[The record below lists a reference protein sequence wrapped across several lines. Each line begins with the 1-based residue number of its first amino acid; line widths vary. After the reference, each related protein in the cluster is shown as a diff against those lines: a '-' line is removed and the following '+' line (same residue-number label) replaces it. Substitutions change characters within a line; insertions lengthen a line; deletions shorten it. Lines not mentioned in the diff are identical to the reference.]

1 MATLRPFERAPWLAV
16 AVSGGPDSL
25 ALTLLAARWA
35 RQMGGTVHGLTVDH
49 GLRPESAA
57 EAGQVVAWLRAHGI
71 VCRVLTWTGPKPAT
85 GVQAAARSARCA
97 LLAAACREAGI
108 LHLLLA
114 HHELDQ
120 AETACMRAERGSG
133 QRGLAGMAAVSERA
147 GLRLLRPLLSF
158 APERLRA
165 TLEAAAQPWLDD
177 PGNVAQRFRRA
188 RLRSEKDFDR
198 TGWLAAASAAAALR
212 AEGDHAVARFAAA
225 AVTPSPLGYLT
236 LALGPWRELPD
247 EVAELVLARCIL
259 AVSGQPY
266 TPPAASITRLAQK
279 LRHCLQEPGAS
290 LGGTLLLHRKHQ
302 LLVVREPGRI
312 RDRRELAAGTEL
324 FWDGRFAIRYHAGP
338 ETVLAAAVGT
348 VGQALLRAEFRHA
361 RHEWRPPPAA
371 LLALPGLWHDGAILA
386 SPLHVAD
393 GIRAEFVLRP
403 ANPVATAPFA
413 GPNVV

>member
-1 MATLRPFERAPWLAV
+1 MAALGPFERAPRLAV

-35 RQMGGTVHGLTVDH
+35 GQVGGTVQGLTVDH

-57 EAGQVVAWLRAHGI
+57 EAEQVVAWLGTHGI
-71 VCRVLTWTGPKPAT
+71 ACRVLTWTGPKPAT
-85 GVQAAARSARCA
+85 GVQAAARSARYA

-133 QRGLAGMAAVSERA
+133 LLGLAGMAAVSERA
-147 GLRLLRPLLSF
+147 GLRLLRPLLRS
-158 APERLRA
+158 APERLKA
-165 TLEAAAQPWLDD
+165 TLVAVAQPWLDD

-188 RLRSEKDFDR
+188 RLRSRKR
-198 TGWLAAASAAAALR
+198 LR
-212 AEGDHAVARFAAA
+212 SYEAGSPPRLPPQRYARRQTTPSPAFAAA

-266 TPPAASITRLAQK
+266 A
-279 LRHCLQEPGAS
+279 
-290 LGGTLLLHRKHQ
+290 
-302 LLVVREPGRI
+302 
-312 RDRRELAAGTEL
+312 AAGREH
-324 FWDGRFAIRYHAGP
+324 REAGP
-338 ETVLAAAVGT
+338 EAAARPTGT
-348 VGQALLRAEFRHA
+348 RRQP
-361 RHEWRPPPAA
+361 WRDPAPATEAPPPRR
-371 LLALPGLWHDGAILA
+371 P
-386 SPLHVAD
+386 
-393 GIRAEFVLRP
+393 RARP
-403 ANPVATAPFA
+403 HP
-413 GPNVV
+413 